1 MNAALVSHVQ
11 GIDCLNSWSH
21 TSATRLH
28 HGREYFRLFIYE
40 GGAPAS
46 VRTCRYSTVYEMTLP
61 GGQNYY
67 ECSREAVNGSEYC
80 VLHDS
85 SYHDRGD
92 ADMIFGALMEE
103 IDRSRPLVGFHL
115 LAISFVGSKF
125 TEPLYFERCKFYG
138 LVNFSSTDMSAPL
151 IFSNCDFA
159 VGANFSRAKFHCRLL
174 FKAVRSDLA
183 AQFDF
188 AESFFT
194 NIQLVGSVF
203 GMSNF
208 DFAELL
214 RGKFIDSKFMGEVSW
229 PDSKLTNCNFL
240 RISFEKYAQFNT
252 TKFSGCLFDNIQFNE
267 GATFESLVFDANKRS
282 ILNINMSYVSLL
294 GADISGVKFS
304 DRTQWNEDYCYST
317 HDVRMFHA
325 DPRPDKFV
333 STLGVLRSLRDNYE
347 YHLMY
352 HDAGQFFVQE
362 MELRRKY
369 FLGEGNLST
378 HSHFH
383 RIFSL
388 TGLYCWVCGY
398 GESFRRVGTW
408 LALLFGV
415 SLAYFTLLDV
425 PPPESDATY
434 SSLGMLEKLGLHLK
448 RTLAAFFPLGGG
460 DLSDYVVRATSIP
473 LLGTAFI
480 VIRRRFERKLRH

>member
-1 MNAALVSHVQ
+1 
-11 GIDCLNSWSH
+11 
-21 TSATRLH
+21 
-28 HGREYFRLFIYE
+28 
-40 GGAPAS
+40 
-46 VRTCRYSTVYEMTLP
+46 MTLP

-214 RGKFIDSKFMGEVSW
+214 RGKFIDSKFMGE
-229 PDSKLTNCNFL
+229 FL
-240 RISFEKYAQFNT
+240 GLIQNLQIVIFCVFLLKNT
-252 TKFSGCLFDNIQFNE
+252 LS
-267 GATFESLVFDANKRS
+267 
-282 ILNINMSYVSLL
+282 
-294 GADISGVKFS
+294 
-304 DRTQWNEDYCYST
+304 
-317 HDVRMFHA
+317 
-325 DPRPDKFV
+325 
-333 STLGVLRSLRDNYE
+333 STLPNFQDAYLIIFN
-347 YHLMY
+347 LMKAQRLN
-352 HDAGQFFVQE
+352 HQFL
-362 MELRRKY
+362 M
-369 FLGEGNLST
+369 
-378 HSHFH
+378 
-383 RIFSL
+383 L
-388 TGLYCWVCGY
+388 TKD
-398 GESFRRVGTW
+398 
-408 LALLFGV
+408 LF
-415 SLAYFTLLDV
+415 
-425 PPPESDATY
+425 
-434 SSLGMLEKLGLHLK
+434 
-448 RTLAAFFPLGGG
+448 
-460 DLSDYVVRATSIP
+460 
-473 LLGTAFI
+473 
-480 VIRRRFERKLRH
+480 